1 MKPKFIKLFLASS
14 TVALTTVTLSSCAA
28 QQVVQYGVYSPVLS
42 NVPTNGD
49 THVTDRQ
56 KTFKDFYFNNFG
68 YSSTSSLYVKA
79 TDSNNY
85 SSVSNP
91 YSAAAWLGVMFPLV
105 NYVNYLSNLYYLG
118 FSSTNE
124 NWKKEIINV
133 DSSSSDILN
142 QFIYSLANT
151 TSKGKSSLKFGV
163 VGVALNFTTNST
175 SQNGGSSGTSNDSIY
190 PKKDSKLKFKKSD
203 STLTFESTS
212 TFQLAVK
219 LGYWNS
225 SSNNPTQ
232 NLATVDQIKSEVNK
246 VGSWDS
252 NYVNTDSMYLVLN
265 YSGVKLNLT
274 YQTSKVKEADKDQSS
289 SIDGLSDG
297 ADFTWT
303 ENLTKASLTPTF
315 SFSGS
320 SANSSNGSSSGGTTS
335 NTPTLTTLDNSSV
348 NTAVV
353 SIASLLSSSTFNLEN
368 INKEKEKYLHSL
380 TLSKSVPS
388 AFTSIF
394 NSGSTTT
401 N

>member
-42 NVPTNGD
+42 NAPTDGD
-49 THVTDRQ
+49 TEVTDRQ
-56 KTFKDFYFNNFG
+56 KTFKNFYFNNFG
-68 YSSTSSLYVKA
+68 YSSTSTLYAKA
-79 TDSNNY
+79 TDTNNY
-85 SSVSNP
+85 SSFSNT
-91 YSAAAWLGVMFPLV
+91 YSAASWLGVMFPLV
-105 NYVNYLSNLYYLG
+105 NYINYLSNLYYLG
-118 FSSTNE
+118 FNSNNN

-133 DSSSSDILN
+133 SSASDIEN

-163 VGVALNFTTNST
+163 VGVALNFTTSTT
-175 SQNGGSSGTSNDSIY
+175 SQNGGSNGTTSNNSIY
-190 PKKDSKLKFKKSD
+190 PAKDSKLKFKKSD

-232 NLATVDQIKSEVNK
+232 NLATVDQIKSEVSR

-252 NYVNTDSMYLVLN
+252 SYVMTDSMYLVSN
-265 YSGVKLNLT
+265 YSNVKLNLT
-274 YQTSKVKEADKDQSS
+274 YQTSKVKEADSSQSTT
-289 SIDGLSDG
+289 IDGLSEDG
-297 ADFTWT
+297 KEFTWT
-303 ENLTKASLTPTF
+303 ENLAKASLTPTF

-320 SANSSNGSSSGGTTS
+320 SSSSSNGGSSGTS
-335 NTPTLTTLDNSSV
+335 NTPALTTLDNSSV

-353 SIASLLSSSTFNLEN
+353 SIASLLSSSSFNLEN

-380 TLSKSVPS
+380 TLSKEVPS
-388 AFTSIF
+388 SFASIF
-394 NSGSTTT
+394 NGSTTT